1 MNSILDLGR
10 NVKHVAMKNTG
21 YLMLENLLQFF
32 QHFNWY
38 SSHYQGADVDW
49 KAYILSLKLLSN
61 GT

>member
-32 QHFNWY
+32 QHFN
-38 SSHYQGADVDW
+38 
-49 KAYILSLKLLSN
+49 
-61 GT
+61 